1 MKYNKVGKVSM
12 YMFFIPVFGVLL
24 SSMILGEAIHSFVLL
39 GLACVAAG
47 IIVVN
52 RTPAKQKWSKKTS
65 SIESRK
71 AITMEEQY
79 CSSFFIEKDNRLSVT
94 KKDTK
99 AFIEENM
106 L

>member
-39 GLACVAAG
+39 GFSMCSQG

-52 RTPAKQKWSKKTS
+52 RTPAKQK
-65 SIESRK
+65 
-71 AITMEEQY
+71 
-79 CSSFFIEKDNRLSVT
+79 IEKEKQV
-94 KKDTK
+94 
-99 AFIEENM
+99 A
-106 L
+106 

>member
-79 CSSFFIEKDNRLSVT
+79 CSSFYRKG
-94 KKDTK
+94 
-99 AFIEENM
+99 
-106 L
+106 